1 MHDATSIER
10 VRSALSHL
18 NPETREVW
26 VRAATCIKSEF
37 PSEGFDVWDDWG
49 SQCAGYKAADAKAV
63 WKSIKSAGKLTIASL
78 FYDAKQSGWQDT
90 GVQKKRTKA
99 EIDADRARAAQRAA
113 QAEAEEA
120 VLHAERAQRAQ
131 QIWDA
136 AKPCESHPY
145 LVRKGVASYGLRVGP
160 WERVDHDTGEV
171 FVVTRQSLL
180 IPIRDNKGQI
190 WSLQGI
196 DPEEGGKK
204 RYFAGGA
211 KQGNFFAIGKPQ
223 KHDGR
228 VVYVLGEGYATCASV
243 HAATGHL
250 VLVCFDTSNL
260 LRVAQKL
267 RSAKPDAII
276 LLAADNDTETPG
288 NPGVTTARKVAE
300 AVVGLVAVPPPGDF
314 NDLQHAEGLDAVAGV
329 IDAALSPPSVPVP
342 PVPPEDVQ
350 PWEDAPDEPLL
361 ADDGAPDRA
370 VPDADGDLDAVDTT
384 AHFAILGYDRGE
396 FFVFVHGQRQIVS
409 FRPGEL
415 SEANLLMIAPL
426 DWWEMN
432 FPSGKEGMSRK
443 LVLNWFFR
451 TANAR
456 GIYNIARVRGRGA
469 WDDDGRVVYHQGSML
484 YVDGLATDVTHI
496 KSRYV
501 YEMAKTEGS
510 PADVGMSDAE
520 GQMLLETAKLFR
532 WTKPGAA
539 ALLAGWTFLAP
550 VCGAIKW
557 RPHIWL
563 TGGAGSGKSTIL
575 NDFVAACI
583 GETKVFAQ
591 GNSTEA
597 GIRQRLK
604 ADAIPVLFDESE
616 QNDDTE
622 KRRMA
627 PILALIR
634 QASTESVAQTLKGT
648 ISGDSMNF
656 HIRSMFCLSSI
667 QAGLENKADQDRLT
681 KLALMKVQ
689 DEDSGA
695 SGTWASIKEALYK
708 IGRDKALPGRMLR
721 RAIDMLP
728 TLQMNITVFVDAAA
742 KHFGTQRMGDQYGTM
757 LAGAWCLVRKDVATS
772 AQALEMIA
780 SFDWSEFTEAGE
792 VDDPEK
798 ALRAILEAKI
808 MHKGESMSVG
818 SIIAV
823 AGGDLVDGLSLDD
836 KLALRIMR
844 DHGMNISG
852 EFLVFQNGSTA
863 LRRLVAGTQFENDVR
878 GQLLRIK
885 GAKRFEA
892 KRFAPGVVSRC
903 VGIPMSLLRDD
914 DEPPI

>member
-10 VRSALSHL
+10 VRSALSYL
-18 NPETREVW
+18 NPASREVW

-37 PSEGFDVWDDWG
+37 PDSDGFEIWDQWG
-49 SQCAGYKAADAKAV
+49 SQCDTYSAGAAKSV
-63 WKSIKSAGKLTIASL
+63 WRSIKSAGKLTIASL
-78 FYDAKQSGWQDT
+78 FFDAKASGWVDAGT
-90 GVQKKRTKA
+90 NKKRSKA
-99 EIDADRARAAQRAA
+99 EIDADRARAAERAA
-113 QAEAEEA
+113 QAAAEDA
-120 VLHAERAQRAQ
+120 AIHAERAVRAK

-136 AKPCESHPY
+136 ATPCDTHPY
-145 LVRKGVASYGLRVGP
+145 LVRKGVASYGLRIGP
-160 WERVDHDTGEV
+160 WERVDPDTGEM
-171 FVVTRQSLL
+171 FVVTTQSLL
-180 IPIRDNKGQI
+180 IPIKDNKGQL

-204 RYFAGGA
+204 RYFKDAA
-211 KQGNFFAIGKPQ
+211 KAGNFFAIGKPQ
-223 KHDGR
+223 QHEGR

-260 LRVAQKL
+260 LRVAE
-267 RSAKPDAII
+267 RVRTSKPDAII
-276 LLAADNDTETPG
+276 LFAADNDTGTPG
-288 NPGVTTARKVAE
+288 NPGVTAARKAAD
-300 AVVGLVAVPPPGDF
+300 AVGGLVAVPPSGDF
-314 NDLQHAEGLDAVAGV
+314 NDLHLAEGLDAVASV
-329 IDAALSPPSVPVP
+329 IGAALAPVPVP
-342 PVPPEDVQ
+342 PDDDVL
-350 PWEDAPDEPLL
+350 PWDGGSNETLLTSDEP
-361 ADDGAPDRA
+361 AQPARA
-370 VPDADGDLDAVDTT
+370 TPEIDASLDAVDTA
-384 AHFAILGYDRGE
+384 AHFAILGYDRGI
-396 FFVFVHGQRQIVS
+396 FFVFIHEQRQIS
-409 FRPGEL
+409 HFSPSEL
-415 SEANLLMIAPL
+415 SEANLLMMAPL
-426 DWWEMN
+426 EWWEMN
-432 FPSGKEGMSRK
+432 FMGDKGGMSRK
-443 LVLNWFFR
+443 RILNWFFR
-451 TANAR
+451 VAATK

-484 YVDGLATDVTHI
+484 YVDGVATDVTKI
-496 KSRYV
+496 RSRYV
-501 YEMAKTEGS
+501 YEMAKTDGAPS
-510 PADVGMSDAE
+510 DVAMSDAE
-520 GQMLLETAKLFR
+520 GLELLNTAKLFR

-550 VCGAIKW
+550 LCGAIKW

-575 NDFVAACI
+575 NEFVAACV
-583 GETKVFAQ
+583 GDTKVFAQ

-597 GIRQRLK
+597 GIRQKLK
-604 ADAIPVLFDESE
+604 ADAIPVLFDETE
-616 QNDDTE
+616 QNDDAE

-689 DEDSGA
+689 DEESGA
-695 SGTWASIKEALYK
+695 SGTWAKIKEALYK
-708 IGRDKALPGRMLR
+708 IGRDKDLPGRMLR
-721 RAIDMLP
+721 RGIDMLP
-728 TLQMNITVFVDAAA
+728 ALQMNITVFVEAAA
-742 KHFGTQRMGDQYGTM
+742 KHFKTQRMGDQYGTM
-757 LAGAWCLVRKDVATS
+757 LAGAWCLVRGDVATH

-780 SFDWSEFTEAGE
+780 SYDWSEFTEAGE

-798 ALRAILEAKI
+798 ALRAILEAKV

-818 SIIAV
+818 SVIAV
-823 AGGDLVDGLSLDD
+823 AGGETVDGLVLDD
-836 KLALRIMR
+836 KLALRILR

-852 EFLVFQNGSTA
+852 DFLVFQNSSTA
-863 LRRLVAGTQFENDVR
+863 LRKLVAGTQFENDVR

-892 KRFAPGVVSRC
+892 KRFAPGVVARC
-903 VGIPMSLLRDD
+903 VGIPMAMLRDD
-914 DEPPI
+914 ELPI